1 MQPNF
6 KFMQEIKNLTDYKL
20 SLCDRI
26 LDTAI
31 KDFVRRGVKAVKM
44 DDIAAALG
52 ISKRTLY
59 ELYDTKE
66 QVILEGLKR
75 HHRLKDEEL
84 AVYAQNLQHDVLDI
98 IIFIYR
104 RHINDAVVLNP
115 AFYDDVSKY
124 PQIVDYLK
132 EQNRSRQQD
141 FIRFMQRGVDE
152 GFFRDDINYKIIS
165 HVYEALGSYMQRT
178 RLYNEYSFEELFFN
192 MLFVTLRGFCTAKGI
207 SKLDQFFA
215 TIRP

>member
-1 MQPNF
+1 
-6 KFMQEIKNLTDYKL
+6 MQEIKNLTDYKL

-152 GFFRDDINYKIIS
+152 GFLRSEINYQTVPHLLDAVGQYVMNTQMLKK
-165 HVYEALGSYMQRT
+165 YPAD
-178 RLYNEYSFEELFFN
+178 ELFDN
-192 MLFVTLRGFCTAKGI
+192 LFLVSLRGLCTIKGYQLLEDAI
-207 SKLDQFFA
+207 A
-215 TIRP
+215 TKIR